1 MLINILDKKDKDCTK
16 ELESFFLDIHKGTNC
31 KLRKLS
37 KENSYS
43 KTISLYVDSIESFA
57 EAVRNCDI
65 QIG

>member
-1 MLINILDKKDKDCTK
+1 MLINILDKKSEEYSK
-16 ELESFFLDIHKGTNC
+16 ELEDFLEDIHKGKNC

-65 QIG
+65 RIG